1 MFANLGGT
9 DILKPL
15 TEVLQQP
22 PKEGYPRQLFI
33 LTDGEVN
40 NTQECIQFVRKHADT
55 TRVFTFGV
63 GNEASQDLVKGLAKS
78 GVRCIP
84 PLIRTRYVAAIAN
97 FDLCNTRAQEGF
109 FEFVRPGEGMEEKVM
124 RQLRRAMQPA
134 LTDVTVTWKGAT
146 QVEPAPFRF
155 APVFCGGQ
163 LVVYG
168 IVKKGQAGS
177 DNNVEVVVQAKT
189 VLKPFETAIRVD
201 LSKAKPGN
209 LFHKLAAKTLLKCAP
224 LQARFQKHVCLL
236 TQHTQQEHR

>member
-1 MFANLGGT
+1 
-9 DILKPL
+9 
-15 TEVLQQP
+15 
-22 PKEGYPRQLFI
+22 
-33 LTDGEVN
+33 
-40 NTQECIQFVRKHADT
+40 
-55 TRVFTFGV
+55 
-63 GNEASQDLVKGLAKS
+63 
-78 GVRCIP
+78 
-84 PLIRTRYVAAIAN
+84 
-97 FDLCNTRAQEGF
+97 
-109 FEFVRPGEGMEEKVM
+109 MEEKVM

-168 IVKKGQAGS
+168 IVKKGQADS

-189 VLKPFETAIRVD
+189 VLKPFEAAIRVD

-224 LQARFQKHVCLL
+224 LHTRSQ
-236 TQHTQQEHR
+236 QHFVF

>member
-15 TEVLQQP
+15 TEVLRQP

-84 PLIRTRYVAAIAN
+84 P
-97 FDLCNTRAQEGF
+97 
-109 FEFVRPGEGMEEKVM
+109 
-124 RQLRRAMQPA
+124 
-134 LTDVTVTWKGAT
+134 
-146 QVEPAPFRF
+146 
-155 APVFCGGQ
+155 
-163 LVVYG
+163 
-168 IVKKGQAGS
+168 
-177 DNNVEVVVQAKT
+177 
-189 VLKPFETAIRVD
+189 
-201 LSKAKPGN
+201 
-209 LFHKLAAKTLLKCAP
+209 
-224 LQARFQKHVCLL
+224 
-236 TQHTQQEHR
+236 